1 VIAQHDTAPPSLGYN
16 TAVKQTVFAVEDDA
30 DISRL
35 VRYHLEGAGYGV
47 RSFPTAAGVIAEA
60 EKQPPSLFLLDI
72 MLPGGDG
79 LDLCRRIRQ
88 TSPLAMTPVIFL
100 TAKTTESDR
109 VIGLELG
116 ADDYIAKP
124 FSPRELV
131 ARVRAVLRRFERPL
145 APTVIK
151 AGDIEIDSGA
161 MTLTVRG
168 KLTQTTATEFRLL
181 EYLARH
187 PGRVFTRDQVLDAVW
202 RDTHYV
208 TPRSVDVYVRRIR
221 EKIEENPDDPRYLK
235 TVRGAGYRFE
245 IPKFSASADVKPALA
260 GGPKDEP

>member
-1 VIAQHDTAPPSLGYN
+1 MATNDLSTATLGYN
-16 TAVKQTVFAVEDDA
+16 TAVKQTIFSVEDDA

-35 VRYHLEGAGYGV
+35 VRFQLESAGYGV
-47 RSFPTAAGVIAEA
+47 RTFTSANGVIAEA
-60 EKQPPSLFLLDI
+60 EKQLPSLFLLDI

-79 LDLCRRIRQ
+79 LELCRRIRQ
-88 TSPLAMTPVIFL
+88 TTLLAMVPIIFL
-100 TAKTTESDR
+100 TAKVSESDK
-109 VIGLELG
+109 IMGLELG

-145 APTVIK
+145 APAVVK
-151 AGDIEIDSGA
+151 AGDIEIDSGG

-168 KLTQTTATEFRLL
+168 NLTQTTATEFRLL

-187 PGRVFTRDQVLDAVW
+187 PGRVFTRDQLLDAVW

-245 IPKFSASADVKPALA
+245 VPKP
-260 GGPKDEP
+260 

>member
-1 VIAQHDTAPPSLGYN
+1 MITHENENSAVSYN
-16 TAVKQTVFAVEDDA
+16 SAVKQTIFAVEDDT

-35 VRYHLEGAGYGV
+35 VRHHLEGAGYAVRTFTSASGV
-47 RSFPTAAGVIAEA
+47 VAEA

-72 MLPGGDG
+72 MIPGGDG
-79 LDLCRRIRQ
+79 LELCRRIRQ
-88 TSPLAMTPVIFL
+88 TSSIAMVPVIFL
-100 TAKTTESDR
+100 TARISESDK

-116 ADDYIAKP
+116 ADDYIPKP

-131 ARVRAVLRRFERPL
+131 ARIRAVLRRFERPL
-145 APTVIK
+145 APAIVK
-151 AGDIEIDSGA
+151 AGDIEIDSGG

-168 KLTQTTATEFRLL
+168 VLTQTTATEFRLL

-187 PGRVFTRDQVLDAVW
+187 PGRVFTRDQLLDAVW

-221 EKIEENPDDPRYLK
+221 EKIEANPDEPRYLK

-245 IPKFSASADVKPALA
+245 VPKL
-260 GGPKDEP
+260 